1 MKNVLFILV
10 AFGIFTSSYSQTKKS
25 FGIRGGINLSNLSNA
40 NLDQK
45 TSGYF
50 SVFGHFRFSDLYAL
64 QPEIG
69 YSNQGG
75 RARNISNIDD
85 IEIHYI
91 SISAINKFF
100 VKDSGFHFLIGPG
113 FDFDV
118 DDTVIGIS
126 NRDEGN
132 DVTFI
137 DLTINLGIGL
147 EFKNGLGFEARY
159 KQGLIDVFSG
169 TWHDFESEQYQD
181 EIQFNGVFQLGLF
194 YKFNF

>member
-1 MKNVLFILV
+1 MKKILFILIV
-10 AFGIFTSSYSQTKKS
+10 FGTFTSSYSQTKKS

-40 NLDQK
+40 NLDRK

-50 SVFGHFRFSDLYAL
+50 SVFGHFRFSDLYAF

-75 RARNISNIDD
+75 RAKNTSITDD

-91 SISAINKFF
+91 SISAINKFY
-100 VKDSGFHFLIGPG
+100 VKDSGFHFSIGPG

-126 NRDEGN
+126 NREEGN
-132 DVTFI
+132 DITFI
-137 DLTINLGIGL
+137 DVTINVGIGL

-159 KQGLIDVFSG
+159 KQGLVDVFSG
-169 TWHDFESEQYQD
+169 NWHDFESELFQD

>member
-1 MKNVLFILV
+1 MKNILVILV

-40 NLDQK
+40 DLDQK

-50 SVFGHFRFSDLYAL
+50 SVFGHFKFSDLYAL

-75 RARNISNIDD
+75 SVKNTSAIDD
-85 IEIHYI
+85 IEIYYI
-91 SISAINKFF
+91 SFSAINKFF

-113 FDFDV
+113 LDFDV
-118 DDTVIGIS
+118 DDTIIGLS
-126 NRDEGN
+126 NNNEGN
-132 DVTFI
+132 DITFI
-137 DLTINLGIGL
+137 DVTFNVGIGI
-147 EFKNGLGFEARY
+147 EFKNGLGIEARY
-159 KQGLIDVFSG
+159 KQGLVDVFSG
-169 TWHDFESEQYQD
+169 SWHNFDSELYEN
-181 EIQFNGVFQLGLF
+181 EIQHNTVFQLGLF